1 MTKHD
6 QERRDALL
14 RYIAKVELQI
24 TKEYGKTC
32 QLIGQI
38 HELRKAVE
46 SNGDFA
52 WEKHPEIRNKM
63 HVLLDRFARRTAN
76 TLTVATS
83 TAYDMGLTDGANKA
97 VEAYSGIGKKRS
109 KSVKD
114 ITTESLN
121 KHREGSKEAHAY
133 ATAKRGGL
141 TISDRVW
148 NLTKGTEKEIE
159 ICVQNAILQ
168 GGDAA
173 ELSREIRGYLN
184 NPKALFRRVRNP
196 KTGNLE
202 LSKAAQNY
210 HPGQGVY
217 RSAYLNAMRLT
228 RTEINQAYRTA
239 ETAGYADN
247 PLITGYRIRLS
258 DNHTTLFKGKRI
270 PLVDIC
276 DYLAGE
282 YPATFKW
289 NGWHPQC
296 RCIIVPNTL
305 SEDDLD
311 TLIQARGEAIKNGED
326 PSEVLPGLGR
336 NPNLPDN
343 FVNWYADNEDR
354 IKAAKYRPLWLGT
367 RVARRA
373 SAQIPE
379 TKPTPVP
386 EGSMSET
393 KAVRTREEI
402 LAAAEKR
409 HNERTAEEEERITT
423 AANKREA
430 ERYFDADAVEK
441 DIQCILGTGDE
452 MGQYLAKKYDAHL
465 GRIIGNMSIPKVL
478 RDEASKICACISFI
492 REGVDVDKASQA
504 IAEMSRNIIARDGA
518 IDLTI
523 SQHMI
528 INMRQMA
535 KRNLAEWGVI
545 NDYTRGYIGTSN
557 SFNINGS
564 LADYK
569 GKGKLA
575 YKLKK
580 SPTLGDLKGRDGYGN
595 LLDNAESVDTM
606 RLLDEMV
613 AKTDPLPFNV
623 RTSRMLDNY
632 GAEGLFNL
640 DLAGNPPSTTVLV
653 EAWNKAVSAH
663 RAGKVY
669 SYTSLS
675 SLPEINVFKGS
686 REFRVEGIIQ
696 AGQPAIFTTNI
707 AESEIIMGRGL
718 RVIPMMNVR
727 VATEIIQGN
736 SVNKIVVYYR
746 Y

>member
-46 SNGDFA
+46 SNDDFA

-63 HVLLDRFARRTAN
+63 YVLLNRFARRTSN
-76 TLTVATS
+76 TLTIAAS
-83 TAYDMGLTDGANKA
+83 TAYDMGLTDGTNKT
-97 VEAYSGIGKKRS
+97 VEAYSSLDKTKR

-114 ITTESLN
+114 IARECLN
-121 KHREGSKEAHAY
+121 EHRKGGKEAHAY

-173 ELSREIRGYLN
+173 DLSREIRGYLN

-239 ETAGYADN
+239 ETASYADN
-247 PLITGYRIRLS
+247 PLITGYHIRLS

-311 TLIQARGEAIKNGED
+311 TLIQARGEAIEEGRDPNG
-326 PSEVLPGLGR
+326 VLKGLGR
-336 NPNLPDN
+336 NPDLPDN
-343 FVNWYADNEDR
+343 FINWFVDNEDR

-367 RVARRA
+367 RV
-373 SAQIPE
+373 
-379 TKPTPVP
+379 
-386 EGSMSET
+386 
-393 KAVRTREEI
+393 
-402 LAAAEKR
+402 
-409 HNERTAEEEERITT
+409 
-423 AANKREA
+423 
-430 ERYFDADAVEK
+430 
-441 DIQCILGTGDE
+441 
-452 MGQYLAKKYDAHL
+452 
-465 GRIIGNMSIPKVL
+465 
-478 RDEASKICACISFI
+478 
-492 REGVDVDKASQA
+492 
-504 IAEMSRNIIARDGA
+504 
-518 IDLTI
+518 
-523 SQHMI
+523 
-528 INMRQMA
+528 
-535 KRNLAEWGVI
+535 
-545 NDYTRGYIGTSN
+545 
-557 SFNINGS
+557 
-564 LADYK
+564 
-569 GKGKLA
+569 
-575 YKLKK
+575 
-580 SPTLGDLKGRDGYGN
+580 
-595 LLDNAESVDTM
+595 
-606 RLLDEMV
+606 
-613 AKTDPLPFNV
+613 
-623 RTSRMLDNY
+623 
-632 GAEGLFNL
+632 
-640 DLAGNPPSTTVLV
+640 
-653 EAWNKAVSAH
+653 
-663 RAGKVY
+663 
-669 SYTSLS
+669 
-675 SLPEINVFKGS
+675 
-686 REFRVEGIIQ
+686 
-696 AGQPAIFTTNI
+696 
-707 AESEIIMGRGL
+707 
-718 RVIPMMNVR
+718 
-727 VATEIIQGN
+727 
-736 SVNKIVVYYR
+736 
-746 Y
+746 

>member
-46 SNGDFA
+46 SNDDFA

-63 HVLLDRFARRTAN
+63 YVLLDRFARRTAN
-76 TLTVATS
+76 TLSVAAS
-83 TAYDMGLTDGANKA
+83 TAYDMGLTDGTNKA
-97 VEAYSGIGKKRS
+97 VEAYSSLDKSKR

-114 ITTESLN
+114 IARECLN
-121 KHREGSKEAHAY
+121 EHRKGGKEAHAY

-173 ELSREIRGYLN
+173 DLSREIRGYLN

-239 ETAGYADN
+239 ETASYADN

-311 TLIQARGEAIKNGED
+311 TLIQARGEAIKRGED
-326 PSEVLPGLGR
+326 PNEVLPGFGR
-336 NPNLPDN
+336 NESMPAN
-343 FVNWYADNEDR
+343 FVEWYADNAQR
-354 IKAAKYRPLWLGT
+354 IAMAKYRPIWTTSG
-367 RVARRA
+367 
-373 SAQIPE
+373 
-379 TKPTPVP
+379 
-386 EGSMSET
+386 
-393 KAVRTREEI
+393 
-402 LAAAEKR
+402 EK
-409 HNERTAEEEERITT
+409 TLS
-423 AANKREA
+423 
-430 ERYFDADAVEK
+430 V
-441 DIQCILGTGDE
+441 
-452 MGQYLAKKYDAHL
+452 
-465 GRIIGNMSIPKVL
+465 
-478 RDEASKICACISFI
+478 
-492 REGVDVDKASQA
+492 
-504 IAEMSRNIIARDGA
+504 
-518 IDLTI
+518 
-523 SQHMI
+523 
-528 INMRQMA
+528 
-535 KRNLAEWGVI
+535 
-545 NDYTRGYIGTSN
+545 
-557 SFNINGS
+557 S
-564 LADYK
+564 L
-569 GKGKLA
+569 
-575 YKLKK
+575 
-580 SPTLGDLKGRDGYGN
+580 
-595 LLDNAESVDTM
+595 ESVDCGSIGAPDTSK
-606 RLLDEMV
+606 RNISKKDKKLIIEEIKNINDNLHLFADRDIKFQATIIVDEKSDYKYPFFSFDDKKGIIYASTAV
-613 AKTDPLPFNV
+613 FPLGGGYCPA
-623 RTSRMLDNY
+623 R
-632 GAEGLFNL
+632 
-640 DLAGNPPSTTVLV
+640 DLA
-653 EAWNKAVSAH
+653 EALKLL
-663 RAGKVY
+663 RAGKPLKTFNQEYAIESFVHECIHSRSNPLINTLSGVEHILMEASTQALARYEYRNVIRMYNVEPQYYEQIWNNGYGY
-669 SYTSLS
+669 SWSTRIARGMHAIPNDNGLGENHGIDFESLKRFAYWTIDDVE
-675 SLPEINVFKGS
+675 LERFKNANKETMSAMIS
-686 REFRVEGIIQ
+686 RSKKR
-696 AGQPAIFTTNI
+696 
-707 AESEIIMGRGL
+707 
-718 RVIPMMNVR
+718 
-727 VATEIIQGN
+727 
-736 SVNKIVVYYR
+736 
-746 Y
+746 

>member
-14 RYIAKVELQI
+14 RHIAKVELQI

-46 SNGDFA
+46 SNDDFA

-83 TAYDMGLTDGANKA
+83 TAYDMGLTDGTNKA
-97 VEAYSGIGKKRS
+97 VEAYSSLDKTKR

-114 ITTESLN
+114 IARECL
-121 KHREGSKEAHAY
+121 KEHRKGGKEAHAY

-173 ELSREIRGYLN
+173 DLSREIRGYLN

-239 ETAGYADN
+239 ETASYADN

-311 TLIQARGEAIKNGED
+311 TLIQARGEAIEEGRDPNG
-326 PSEVLPGLGR
+326 VLKGLGR
-336 NPNLPDN
+336 NPDLPDN

-354 IKAAKYRPLWLGT
+354 IKAAKYRPIWVRSSVT
-367 RVARRA
+367 RRA
-373 SAQIPE
+373 NAQLAEPKSA
-379 TKPTPVP
+379 PVP
-386 EGSMSET
+386 MSGPQ
-393 KAVRTREEI
+393 ALRTREEI
-402 LAAAEKR
+402 LAAAEAR
-409 HNERTAEEEERITT
+409 HKARTPDQIR
-423 AANKREA
+423 
-430 ERYFDADAVEK
+430 
-441 DIQCILGTGDE
+441 DIQDRADVRAYGQEYVDGIHEIEKALGIKRGKRMTDEEANEGKENPNYSTGERKWKVNCQSCTVTNALRKLGFDVEANPNIKNSIYNKIEKLGLKWQDRFIKLDGKCVDYNIKYGLVESLVDDYITKNITEDGKYEVYCIWKGGGAHVFNISKNGDNIKWTDPQS
-452 MGQYLAKKYDAHL
+452 GNNDVSSYKT
-465 GRIIGNMSIPKVL
+465 RIKSIG
-478 RDEASKICACISFI
+478 AI
-492 REGVDVDKASQA
+492 RVD
-504 IAEMSRNIIARDGA
+504 NII
-518 IDLTI
+518 
-523 SQHMI
+523 
-528 INMRQMA
+528 
-535 KRNLAEWGVI
+535 
-545 NDYTRGYIGTSN
+545 
-557 SFNINGS
+557 
-564 LADYK
+564 
-569 GKGKLA
+569 
-575 YKLKK
+575 
-580 SPTLGDLKGRDGYGN
+580 P
-595 LLDNAESVDTM
+595 
-606 RLLDEMV
+606 
-613 AKTDPLPFNV
+613 
-623 RTSRMLDNY
+623 
-632 GAEGLFNL
+632 
-640 DLAGNPPSTTVLV
+640 NP
-653 EAWNKAVSAH
+653 
-663 RAGKVY
+663 
-669 SYTSLS
+669 
-675 SLPEINVFKGS
+675 
-686 REFRVEGIIQ
+686 
-696 AGQPAIFTTNI
+696 
-707 AESEIIMGRGL
+707 
-718 RVIPMMNVR
+718 
-727 VATEIIQGN
+727 
-736 SVNKIVVYYR
+736 KIVNICCKPKPKTTR
-746 Y
+746 

>member
-46 SNGDFA
+46 SNDDFA

-63 HVLLDRFARRTAN
+63 YVLLDRFARRTAN
-76 TLTVATS
+76 TLTVAAS
-83 TAYDMGLTDGANKA
+83 TAYDMGLTDGTNKA
-97 VEAYSGIGKKRS
+97 VEAYSSIDKSKR
-109 KSVKD
+109 KSVKN
-114 ITTESLN
+114 IARECLN
-121 KHREGSKEAHAY
+121 EHRKGGKEAHAY

-173 ELSREIRGYLN
+173 DLSREIRGYLN

-239 ETAGYADN
+239 ETASYADN

-311 TLIQARGEAIKNGED
+311 TLIQARGEAIKRGED
-326 PSEVLPGLGR
+326 PNEVLPGFGR
-336 NPNLPDN
+336 NESMPAN
-343 FVNWYADNEDR
+343 FVEWYADNAQR
-354 IKAAKYRPLWLGT
+354 IAMAKYRPIWATSGAYELRGDRYGIGYYAEDVSYKPTSIKDLSEIDEVIRNMALTNPKMFVRGFKRIIPVSNTKYMMETDMEGTIYVNFAANTQGFNAGEELLSAFKKIKAGQELSINEEYSIECLWHEIMHNQTKKVVNLPKIESANGFPRLVAET
-367 RVARRA
+367 INQMVARDSYA
-373 SAQIPE
+373 SFLSGLGGNAI
-379 TKPTPVP
+379 
-386 EGSMSET
+386 
-393 KAVRTREEI
+393 
-402 LAAAEKR
+402 
-409 HNERTAEEEERITT
+409 HNDWIWENGYGYRVMVANVNKLLK
-423 AANKREA
+423 AANIDRGV
-430 ERYFDADAVEK
+430 FLEK
-441 DIQCILGTGDE
+441 V
-452 MGQYLAKKYDAHL
+452 KKHL
-465 GRIIGNMSIPKVL
+465 L
-478 RDEASKICACISFI
+478 RNYETLEISVKKTL
-492 REGVDVDKASQA
+492 E
-504 IAEMSRNIIARDGA
+504 
-518 IDLTI
+518 
-523 SQHMI
+523 
-528 INMRQMA
+528 
-535 KRNLAEWGVI
+535 
-545 NDYTRGYIGTSN
+545 
-557 SFNINGS
+557 S
-564 LADYK
+564 LYK
-569 GKGKLA
+569 GKNRPKWHVSYCFDMIEYA
-575 YKLKK
+575 DFDDIVK
-580 SPTLGDLKGRDGYGN
+580 S
-595 LLDNAESVDTM
+595 LL
-606 RLLDEMV
+606 
-613 AKTDPLPFNV
+613 
-623 RTSRMLDNY
+623 
-632 GAEGLFNL
+632 
-640 DLAGNPPSTTVLV
+640 
-653 EAWNKAVSAH
+653 
-663 RAGKVY
+663 
-669 SYTSLS
+669 
-675 SLPEINVFKGS
+675 
-686 REFRVEGIIQ
+686 
-696 AGQPAIFTTNI
+696 
-707 AESEIIMGRGL
+707 
-718 RVIPMMNVR
+718 
-727 VATEIIQGN
+727 
-736 SVNKIVVYYR
+736 
-746 Y
+746 

>member
-46 SNGDFA
+46 SNDDFA

-83 TAYDMGLTDGANKA
+83 TAYDMGLTDGTNKT
-97 VEAYSGIGKKRS
+97 VEAYSSLDKTKR

-114 ITTESLN
+114 IARKCLN
-121 KHREGSKEAHAY
+121 EHRKGGKEAHAY

-159 ICVQNAILQ
+159 ICVQNAILL

-173 ELSREIRGYLN
+173 DLSREIRGYLN

-239 ETAGYADN
+239 ETASYADN

-296 RCIIVPNTL
+296 RCIIVPNAL

-311 TLIQARGEAIKNGED
+311 TLIQARGEAIEEGRDPNG
-326 PSEVLPGLGR
+326 VLKGLGR
-336 NPNLPDN
+336 NPDLPDN
-343 FVNWYADNEDR
+343 FINWFVDNEDR

-373 SAQIPE
+373 SAQIE
-379 TKPTPVP
+379 KPNSAPKVELEP
-386 EGSMSET
+386 QSKQNAEPRS
-393 KAVRTREEI
+393 REEI
-402 LAAAEKR
+402 LAAAKERHEARTDDQIRDIQDRADVRTYGQEYVYEIHELEKTLGIKR
-409 HNERTAEEEERITT
+409 GKRMTDEEADMQNANPKYKKTWIKDDNGRWIKNPDKTKADEQYGINCATCSPTYELRRRGFKITAKGNPGKEPSLNYEVSKGKSFQLWKNADGT
-423 AANKREA
+423 AATPSLYEDWMEKNGFEKMTPKRYEKFFEEHTKEDGVYLVTIRWKSSLGGA
-430 ERYFDADAVEK
+430 HATILRRVNGKLYYVEP
-441 DIQCILGTGDE
+441 QV
-452 MGQYLAKKYDAHL
+452 YDKGEGAL
-465 GRIIGNMSIPKVL
+465 RSIDRL
-478 RDEASKICACISFI
+478 CNNGHSKPS
-492 REGVDVDKASQA
+492 D
-504 IAEMSRNIIARDGA
+504 
-518 IDLTI
+518 
-523 SQHMI
+523 
-528 INMRQMA
+528 
-535 KRNLAEWGVI
+535 
-545 NDYTRGYIGTSN
+545 TRGIMRIDDKI
-557 SFNINGS
+557 FDKKW
-564 LADYK
+564 A
-569 GKGKLA
+569 KLF
-575 YKLKK
+575 
-580 SPTLGDLKGRDGYGN
+580 
-595 LLDNAESVDTM
+595 DT
-606 RLLDEMV
+606 
-613 AKTDPLPFNV
+613 K
-623 RTSRMLDNY
+623 
-632 GAEGLFNL
+632 
-640 DLAGNPPSTTVLV
+640 
-653 EAWNKAVSAH
+653 
-663 RAGKVY
+663 
-669 SYTSLS
+669 
-675 SLPEINVFKGS
+675 
-686 REFRVEGIIQ
+686 
-696 AGQPAIFTTNI
+696 
-707 AESEIIMGRGL
+707 
-718 RVIPMMNVR
+718 
-727 VATEIIQGN
+727 
-736 SVNKIVVYYR
+736 
-746 Y
+746 